1 MSKAR
6 WKVTSIPPA
15 SAIRRARALL
25 VHPSVRGQQS
35 RDDAVRTAF
44 AGEADLLEH
53 LAELFVR
60 VEEIPAAGADHH
72 AQPQVRDTPR
82 QPDRRSGGSRA
93 ALVGRGAEFGAR
105 HSGPGCGPAGFG
117 REGAEFGFD
126 HLRSV
131 LQARHRPGV
140 AKIAIFAR
148 TAKEIGP
155 VRKRNRPSCEGR
167 ASGCQRSSTVTDIG
181 PCAPKTSACSM
192 SAVFDGPDMKHP

>member
-1 MSKAR
+1 MEGHLH
-6 WKVTSIPPA
+6 
-15 SAIRRARALL
+15 SAGLRDQTGRALL
-25 VHPSVRGQQS
+25 VHLSVLGQQS

-72 AQPQVRDTPR
+72 AQPQVRDAPR
-82 QPDRRSGGSRA
+82 QPDRRGGGSRA

-148 TAKEIGP
+148 TAKEIGAGPQTEPP
-155 VRKRNRPSCEGR
+155 VL
-167 ASGCQRSSTVTDIG
+167 
-181 PCAPKTSACSM
+181 
-192 SAVFDGPDMKHP
+192 